1 MSDAAT
7 LPTGILV
14 VDKPKHVSST
24 HVVRI
29 VKRRLTNA
37 GVAKSVKVGHAGT
50 LDPLATGVIVVLV
63 GKATKLCDRVM
74 AGAKEYIADVDL
86 SRRSTTDDEEGEITE
101 ISLLRPPERAEVEAA
116 CATFVGVIQ
125 QRPPAHS
132 AVWVR
137 GERAY
142 DLARKGR
149 TLDLAAR
156 AVRVDAIEI
165 LRYEF
170 PIVTLRVACGKGVY
184 IRSLARDL
192 GETLG
197 GGGMLT
203 ALRRTRVGPFRV
215 EQATHLDEVPDP
227 LPLSRLLPV
236 SSVDV
241 EDSRE

>member
-1 MSDAAT
+1 MSESST
-7 LPTGILV
+7 HPSGIYI
-14 VDKPKHVSST
+14 VDKPRFVSST
-24 HVVRI
+24 HVVRV

-74 AGAKEYIADVDL
+74 ASRKEYVADVDL
-86 SRRSTTDDEEGEITE
+86 SRASTTDDEEGEITE
-101 ISLLRPPERAEVEAA
+101 ISLLRAPDRDEVAAA
-116 CATFVGVIQ
+116 CSKFVGVIQ

-132 AVWVR
+132 AVWVD
-137 GERAY
+137 GQRAY

-149 TLDLAAR
+149 SLNLAAR
-156 AVRVDAIEI
+156 DVRIDAIEI
-165 LRYEF
+165 MRYEF
-170 PIVTLRVACGKGVY
+170 PIVSLRVACGKGVY

-203 ALRRTRVGPFRV
+203 SLRRTAVGPFRI
-215 EQATHLDEVPDP
+215 EQARHLDEVPDP
-227 LPLSRLLPV
+227 LPVSLLLPN
-236 SSVDV
+236 SMV
-241 EDSRE
+241 EEGE